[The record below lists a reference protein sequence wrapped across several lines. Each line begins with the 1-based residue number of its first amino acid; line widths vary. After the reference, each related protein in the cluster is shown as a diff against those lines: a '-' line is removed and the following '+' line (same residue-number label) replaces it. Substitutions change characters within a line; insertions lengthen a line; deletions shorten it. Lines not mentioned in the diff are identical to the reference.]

1 MTSEPIRDPAKDYLL
16 TPGNSALIIIDYQPV
31 QVNSIKSMD
40 HQILVDHIVTVARTG
55 IAYGLP
61 IVLSTVNVQTGVN
74 KLTIQ
79 PLLDA
84 LGNVKVYDRTTINA
98 WEDVEFRKAVEATGR
113 KKLVMTALWTEAC
126 LTFPTLDALRAG
138 YDVYPVVDAVGGT
151 SVDAHLT
158 ALRRVEQAGAQL
170 ISIPQLLCSCSETG
184 RARTRY
190 RRSSSYFSSDWAHLE
205 RIDRMRL
212 GEKLT
217 DVAVGSFASISR
229 CPPESG

>member
-1 MTSEPIRDPAKDYLL
+1 MSSEPIRDPVTDSLL
-16 TPGNSALIIIDYQPV
+16 TPQNAALVIIDYQPT

-40 HQILVDHIVTVARTG
+40 HGVLVDHIVKVAKTA

-74 KLTIQ
+74 KPTVQ

-84 LGNVKVYDRTTINA
+84 LGNVKSCDRTTINA

-113 KKLVMTALWTEAC
+113 KKLIMTALWTEAC

-138 YDVYPVVDAVGGT
+138 FDVFPVVDAVGGT

-170 ISIPQLLCSCSETG
+170 ISIPQLLCELQ
-184 RARTRY
+184 R
-190 RRSSSYFSSDWAHLE
+190 DWARKDTVPAFVSL
-205 RIDRMRL
+205 L
-212 GEKLT
+212 FK
-217 DVAVGSFASISR
+217 
-229 CPPESG
+229 